1 MSKIYELA
9 KKIKEAGRIIA
20 EDDINKDYYI
30 DGYMSDDTIIV
41 TSDSG
46 YEAIYIGSMFSD
58 SKKGAPSETRRNSSF
73 M

>member
-46 YEAIYIGSMFSD
+46 YEAIYKQYIQRLKESLYVLIYEQHS
-58 SKKGAPSETRRNSSF
+58 
-73 M
+73 